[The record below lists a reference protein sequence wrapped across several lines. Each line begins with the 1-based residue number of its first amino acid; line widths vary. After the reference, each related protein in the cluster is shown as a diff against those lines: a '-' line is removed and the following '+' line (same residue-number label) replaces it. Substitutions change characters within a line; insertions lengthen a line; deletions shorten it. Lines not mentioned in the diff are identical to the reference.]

1 MKKKFI
7 TGGIVVAFLCL
18 IGYTGTRYANEI
30 ILWGG
35 ETDIDTINE
44 NLTQLDHTLTD
55 KEQAIT
61 DLTARLAQKEQTLQD
76 SKADVQEYQ
85 TKVNELENQKS
96 IGSRKTKLRKSISQ
110 QGCTTTKQTK

>member
-61 DLTARLAQKEQTLQD
+61 DLTARLAQKTD
-76 SKADVQEYQ
+76 IARFKGRCPRIPNKSK
-85 TKVNELENQKS
+85 
-96 IGSRKTKLRKSISQ
+96 
-110 QGCTTTKQTK
+110 

>member
-1 MKKKFI
+1 M
-7 TGGIVVAFLCL
+7 
-18 IGYTGTRYANEI
+18 
-30 ILWGG
+30 GG

-96 IGSRKTKLRKSISQ
+96 IGSRKQNLESQ
-110 QGCTTTKQTK
+110 LVKGCTTTKQTK

>member
-61 DLTARLAQKEQTLQD
+61 DLTARLAQKRTD
-76 SKADVQEYQ
+76 IARFKGRCPRIPNKSK
-85 TKVNELENQKS
+85 
-96 IGSRKTKLRKSISQ
+96 
-110 QGCTTTKQTK
+110 